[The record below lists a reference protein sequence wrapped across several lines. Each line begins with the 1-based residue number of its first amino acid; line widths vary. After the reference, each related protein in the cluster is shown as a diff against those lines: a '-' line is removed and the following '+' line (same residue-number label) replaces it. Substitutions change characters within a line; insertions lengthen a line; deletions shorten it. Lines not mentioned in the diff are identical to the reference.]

1 MNKEELIGK
10 LQMVYVGDKNALDEL
25 IGYYD
30 GLKEVIGMVQQE
42 NEQLKADYGTQAQI
56 ERDMLQQENKI
67 LKENAENNDKV
78 VDKVNWENMLLK
90 KENEQLKDLIDTILN
105 FSFFKEECPLNFG
118 FENST
123 NEDKSQSIFYEDEW
137 CENNCNDNYKDCWLK
152 YFKKLQEL
160 EKGSD
165 E

>member
-1 MNKEELIGK
+1 MKIEDYNEYYIQNSNHYLIPKDVFMELF
-10 LQMVYVGDKNALDEL
+10 
-25 IGYYD
+25 
-30 GLKEVIGMVQQE
+30 
-42 NEQLKADYGTQAQI
+42 NEMFNWR
-56 ERDMLQQENKI
+56 EENKI
-67 LKENAENNDKV
+67 LRENAEHNDKV

-90 KENEQLKDLIDTILN
+90 KKNKQLKDLIDTILN

-123 NEDKSQSIFYEDEW
+123 NEDKSQSIFYEDGW

-160 EKGSD
+160 EQGSD
-165 E
+165 NQ